1 MNRAAT
7 LCRVAAIGLAFCL
20 ASACGSGDA
29 PPEPPERTT
38 PTPPAEPTPAE
49 PAPAP
54 PSETPPAETP
64 PPAEPPAEV
73 ARTWEC
79 LPGSAEAGA
88 ESYETLCASC
98 HGPGGNGEGPAAAG
112 LNPKPVRHTDGS
124 YMNALSNEH
133 IRTVIRDGGPAVGK
147 SPLMAPWA
155 GSLSDAQ
162 LDDMVAY
169 VRSLAQPPYACP

>member
-1 MNRAAT
+1 MIR
-7 LCRVAAIGLAFCL
+7 AIGLSLLLAAFIG
-20 ASACGSGDA
+20 STGCGPSDPA
-29 PPEPPERTT
+29 PAPSEGS
-38 PTPPAEPTPAE
+38 TPPKAEAPTPAP

-54 PSETPPAETP
+54 PPA
-64 PPAEPPAEV
+64 PAEPEPAEV
-73 ARTWEC
+73 ATATWEC

-88 ESYETLCASC
+88 GPYGTLCESC

-112 LNPKPVRHTDGS
+112 LNPKPVRHTDGP

-147 SPLMAPWA
+147 SPLMAPWGGA
-155 GSLSDAQ
+155 LSDVQ
-162 LDDMVAY
+162 LDDVVAY

>member
-1 MNRAAT
+1 MNRAT
-7 LCRVAAIGLAFCL
+7 GLRLLAAALLWGV
-20 ASACGSGDA
+20 ACGPSDPVAEPQGGSEPAEVDA
-29 PPEPPERTT
+29 PSAPP
-38 PTPPAEPTPAE
+38 PSPAPD

-54 PSETPPAETP
+54 PEPSPDVASE
-64 PPAEPPAEV
+64 
-73 ARTWEC
+73 RTWEC

-88 ESYETLCASC
+88 ELYATLCESC

-112 LNPKPVRHTDGS
+112 LNPKPARHTDGG
-124 YMNALSNEH
+124 YMNALSTEH

-147 SPLMAPWA
+147 SPLMAPWGA
-155 GSLSDAQ
+155 SLSDAQ